1 MFIQFI
7 AILFTVFFSVTAN
20 AQIDNGLTYSVE
32 SGVTVVSGKYFPLL
46 LNANKHGLSSIG

>member
-20 AQIDNGLTYSVE
+20 TQIDNGLTYSVE
-32 SGVTVVSGKYFPLL
+32 SGVTVVSGKYSPLL
-46 LNANKHGLSSIG
+46 FNANKHGLSSIG